1 MSELAP
7 NRQLLVDL
15 GYEEAVIFDNPDY
28 DAAIIGISSDN
39 RVIYDYDLMIECLM
53 LDEGM
58 SMEDAIDFID
68 CNTLRALPYS
78 GSDGPIVMYR
88 LDF

>member
-28 DAAIIGISSDN
+28 DAAIIGISSDD

-68 CNTLRALPYS
+68 YNTLRALPYA
-78 GSDGPIVMYR
+78 GTDGPIVMYR

>member
-7 NRQLLVDL
+7 NRQVLVDL

-28 DAAIIGISSDN
+28 DAAIIGISSDD

-68 CNTLRALPYS
+68 YNTLRALPYS

-88 LDF
+88 FDF

>member
-15 GYEEAVIFDNPDY
+15 GYEEAVIFNNPDY

-58 SMEDAIDFID
+58 SMEEAMDFID
-68 CNTLRALPYS
+68 YNTIRALPYS
-78 GSDGPIVMYR
+78 GPDGPIVMSR

>member
-28 DAAIIGISSDN
+28 DAAIIGISSDDK
-39 RVIYDYDLMIECLM
+39 VIYDYDLMIECLM

-68 CNTLRALPYS
+68 YNTFRALPYS